1 MALQLKGNDLMS
13 RTAATGNGNIGQM
26 IDSIWHRIPE
36 NHHLFGFDP
45 ASMPSPHVHFLV
57 LGQAIISHCEEH
69 GAIITTTL
77 ESKDYSTWLRL
88 VGAWAMYQRKKP
100 TTRNVVAKLI
110 GMDPSNLTNFINGK
124 RALTANA
131 TTHFA
136 NLFDIEPFDL
146 KPDLGANYARS
157 AERRVA
163 EKLESVSLKVESLR
177 LEVQTLISKG
187 LPVTDLMTK
196 IDDLREAVR
205 P

>member
-1 MALQLKGNDLMS
+1 MS

-26 IDSIWHRIPE
+26 IDSIWHRLPE

-45 ASMPSPHVHFLV
+45 ASMPSPHLHFLV
-57 LGQAIISHCEEH
+57 LGQAVIKNCEEQ
-69 GAIITTTL
+69 GANITTTL
-77 ESKDYSTWLRL
+77 EDKDFSTWLRL
-88 VGAWAMYQRKKP
+88 VGAWATYQRKKP
-100 TTRNVVAKLI
+100 MTRNMVAKLI

-124 RALTANA
+124 RALTTNA

-136 NLFDIEPFDL
+136 ELFDIEPFDL

-163 EKLESVSLKVESLR
+163 EKLEAVSRKVESLR
-177 LEVQTLISKG
+177 LDVQALLGNG
-187 LPVTDLMTK
+187 LPVTDLMAK
-196 IDDLREAVR
+196 IDDLRDAVK